1 MNRMELTERY
11 RRADLACAKVHYRL
25 NGSHMYENETI
36 LPDAATR
43 RDVQAQLDAARRGVA
58 ALDAPEP
65 VFRLLKRHLT
75 DFLDGEALRLNN
87 AFSRPASGVNQL
99 SRRVEQC
106 FENDSRPD
114 DEKVAVLLD
123 QLKAAPD
130 VLAAAQ
136 AVAGPETAA
145 RLSGACAA
153 AQGDIRHYAE
163 NIPQYLPKLSPAG
176 AVALSEALLS
186 VCARLDELISDGN
199 APAAKADDE
208 QKCVPF
214 TEEYYR
220 SVLHDTLGVELDE
233 LLHWHAEEIEH
244 TRAEVFEIASR
255 LPVPER
261 AHTMRDVNAILN
273 RYAGPCDTPEQ
284 MFARMQ
290 GYLNRTQAA
299 AREFVWFPEE
309 VCRLERVPY
318 PLRESFPWGGYSDGD
333 GRLRPITGK
342 VFLNNY
348 NFRAVTDGWMKMQ
361 AVHESYPGHH
371 IQYVRNITNTLPET
385 LKLGAKCIPLIEGTA
400 HRSERLF
407 EFVFPEDP
415 FYPLF
420 VAYRRHHTAVRIRSD
435 LMLRYYGRPIGDCV
449 RLYMDEL
456 DFDHATARGQ
466 VLAQEQMEGYFTC
479 YYYGMKKIADFE
491 QTSGMDAKTFTELL
505 FSCGNMSMENLH
517 AYLRMDDAQRASWQN
532 DFCSLLM
539 DPQDVI
545 RYRRG

>member
-1 MNRMELTERY
+1 MNRLELTEQY

-25 NGSHMYENETI
+25 NGARMYERETL
-36 LPDAATR
+36 LPDAR
-43 RDVQAQLDAARRGVA
+43 PDVQAQLEAARRAVE

-65 VFRLLKRHLT
+65 AFALLKQHFR
-75 DFLDGEALRLNN
+75 DFLDGEALQLDNR
-87 AFSRPASGVNQL
+87 FSRPASGVNQL

-114 DEKVAVLLD
+114 EEKAALLLS
-123 QLKAAPD
+123 QMKAAPA

-136 AVAGPETAA
+136 AAAGPEAAA
-145 RLSGACAA
+145 RLSGPCAY
-153 AQGDIRHYAE
+153 AQDNIRHYATHVA
-163 NIPQYLPKLSPAG
+163 QYLPDLSPAG
-176 AVALSEALLS
+176 TKALSEALLA
-186 VCARLDELISDGN
+186 VCGELDALISPAG
-199 APAAKADDE
+199 PAASSADDE
-208 QKCVPF
+208 SKCVPF
-214 TEEYYR
+214 TEAYYR
-220 SVLHDTLGVELDE
+220 GVLHDTLGVELDE
-233 LLHWHAEEIEH
+233 LLAWHESEIER
-244 TRAEVFEIASR
+244 TRAEVFEIAAR
-255 LPVPER
+255 LPIPER
-261 AHTMRDVNAILN
+261 ARTMGDVNAILN

-284 MFARMQ
+284 MFERMQ
-290 GYLNRTQAA
+290 GYLNRAQAA
-299 AREFVWFPEE
+299 AHEYVWFPDDE

-318 PLRESFPWGGYSDGD
+318 PIRESFPWGGYSDGD
-333 GRLRPITGK
+333 GRRRPITGK

-385 LKLGAKCIPLIEGTA
+385 LKLGAKCIPMIEGTA
-400 HRSERLF
+400 HRSERLC
-407 EFVFPEDP
+407 EFVYAEDP

-420 VAYRRHHTAVRIRSD
+420 VAYRRHHTSVRIKSD
-435 LMLRYYGRPIGDCV
+435 LMLRYWGRPIADCV

-491 QTSGMDAKTFTELL
+491 RKYGADSKSFTETL
-505 FSCGNMSMENLH
+505 FSCGNMSMENLERF
-517 AYLRMDDAQRASWQN
+517 LQLDGAQRASYES

-545 RYRRG
+545 RYRKR